1 VGAVLDFRRRRNC
14 DGQPVTRE
22 IEVLRY
28 VAAGCGDAE
37 IAERLGL
44 RESFV
49 TESIASLLRKLGARN
64 RPHAVAIAFRR
75 GLVT

>member
-1 VGAVLDFRRRRNC
+1 M
-14 DGQPVTRE
+14 TRE
-22 IEVLRY
+22 IEILRY
-28 VAAGCGDAE
+28 VAEGYGDAE

-49 TESIASLLRKLGARN
+49 TESIQSLLRKLGARN

-75 GLVT
+75 GLVS